1 MPRRRSCRGGARKV
15 RAISVAGPSSVRS
28 RDFSPTT
35 VPASFCHHL
44 PCPPPPPPSPSS
56 PGCNP
61 HNLIKIDTSPMTQEL
76 SRRFKVMLLN
86 AQSVRNKTTDICD
99 HVIQANV
106 DLVFLYET
114 WLRPEGDESDCAALT
129 LPGVCLKSLP
139 RMSGAGGGFAVLYR
153 NSLTKNIAV
162 STRDFVYTAF
172 EMCEVRISHDS
183 HTVVFLSVYRPPPS
197 RKNKLT
203 NAMFLEQFSDLL
215 ESYVS
220 CDRLC
225 SG

>member
-1 MPRRRSCRGGARKV
+1 MIPPP
-15 RAISVAGPSSVRS
+15 ISVAGPSSVRS
-28 RDFSPTT
+28 RNLSPTT

-44 PCPPPPPPSPSS
+44 PCPPSS

-61 HNLIKIDTSPMTQEL
+61 HNLVKIDTSPLTQEL

-106 DLVFLYET
+106 DLVFLCET
-114 WLRPEGDESDCAALT
+114 WLRPKGDESDCAALT
-129 LPGVCLKSLP
+129 PPGFCLKSLP
-139 RMSGAGGGFAVLYR
+139 QMSGVGGGLAVLYR

-162 STRDFVYTAF
+162 SNRDFVFTAS
-172 EMCEVRISHDS
+172 EICEVRISHDS

-203 NAMFLEQFSDLL
+203 NAMFLKQFSDLL

-220 CDRLC
+220 CDRLFVALRQPF
-225 SG
+225 